1 MGTGWEKKKVAFRH
15 LHIDLGDLWFL
26 LFCFLLF
33 ALLSLFATPLLA
45 EVPLLAC
52 ISRFFF
58 FSSLLLF
65 FLFDEFY
72 YYWVSCLALDPSR
85 EGHQQKGF
93 LAVSCWPVFP
103 CTISVLVY
111 KTIG

>member
-26 LFCFLLF
+26 LFRFLLFF

-58 FSSLLLF
+58 SLPFTF
-65 FLFDEFY
+65 FFDEF
-72 YYWVSCLALDPSR
+72 LLLL
-85 EGHQQKGF
+85 G
-93 LAVSCWPVFP
+93 
-103 CTISVLVY
+103 
-111 KTIG
+111 